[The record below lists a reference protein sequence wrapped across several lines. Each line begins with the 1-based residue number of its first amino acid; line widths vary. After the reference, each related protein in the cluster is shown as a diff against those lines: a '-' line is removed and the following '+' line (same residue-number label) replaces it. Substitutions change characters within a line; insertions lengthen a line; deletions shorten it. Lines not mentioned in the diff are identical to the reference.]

1 MNIDKDIKKAST
13 PSSSFYTSKKIFN
26 KTKSVFENSYQY
38 ICHESEL
45 LENTNIPF
53 YLLENWLDI
62 PLVVT
67 KEKNK
72 IYCLSNVCTHRGNII
87 CNKKNNQKKLVCNY
101 HGRSFNLDGSINHAP
116 GFKETKNFPSKKANF
131 IAIASARSI
140 DLRLWFIRI
149 DEYHRLPCRHSAKHR
164 HQRILLLPALCIRSE
179 KQLRS

>member
-62 PLVVT
+62 PLIIT
-67 KEKNK
+67 KEKNN

-101 HGRSFNLDGSINHAP
+101 HGRSFNLDGSINLSLIH
-116 GFKETKNFPSKKANF
+116 
-131 IAIASARSI
+131 I
-140 DLRLWFIRI
+140 
-149 DEYHRLPCRHSAKHR
+149 
-164 HQRILLLPALCIRSE
+164 
-179 KQLRS
+179 